1 MCGISMLSQ
10 GTTGYLKHWKMYGTN
25 DSGEFVN
32 LSKIYYQVFHF
43 HPARGTIKKN
53 RGRNMTTMSDDS
65 NGSNESSSDGREL
78 SESRE
83 ALSEELTANAERV
96 EKSGSRESGDKPSI
110 EDVGFGH
117 IPAKVREQASETNDS
132 SED

>member
-1 MCGISMLSQ
+1 
-10 GTTGYLKHWKMYGTN
+10 
-25 DSGEFVN
+25 
-32 LSKIYYQVFHF
+32 
-43 HPARGTIKKN
+43 
-53 RGRNMTTMSDDS
+53 MTTMSDDS

>member
-1 MCGISMLSQ
+1 
-10 GTTGYLKHWKMYGTN
+10 
-25 DSGEFVN
+25 
-32 LSKIYYQVFHF
+32 
-43 HPARGTIKKN
+43 
-53 RGRNMTTMSDDS
+53 MTEDS
-65 NGSNESSSDGREL
+65 NGSNDSSSDGREL

-83 ALSEELTANAERV
+83 VTANAERV

-117 IPAKVREQASETNDS
+117 IPAEVREQASETNDS